1 MLSQLRQYHPVIELE
16 TVAHLLKS
24 EYGDEQERAQLGQLG
39 LQIVNRYDGY
49 ECPYKALFEAAV
61 SDSKA
66 TISHAAGLHYSSAND
81 ESHTNDT
88 DNEHRDDNVMKHLL
102 SGKYLEALALLD
114 ANSKMDKSPF
124 KHMEQ
129 FAKIMIFSRNY
140 ENVQELE
147 LRLQYSLSDDRI
159 DQISKDQQSSQ
170 NLSDEKESICRIKL
184 YICTSYFIEGRY
196 FECSSKF
203 YKFYIEDP
211 KTMMK
216 ILTSKVD
223 GDALLLLPELKTMIA
238 ASTLVSIPVNSYDE
252 LISIDEL
259 TELFDTV
266 DILSRSL
273 KLLINTSFKCFLA
286 LWNNEFQ
293 KTLSRCYLLN
303 KSWETAERLMKM
315 KIYCFY
321 LKLSKTLTISYLSEK
336 LGIEYDE
343 VKESVERL
351 ICSANL
357 YFHLDGDVI
366 SYSKRSIVDST
377 VRTLDENCRHINE
390 LLDKQRVR
398 NDKLK
403 EMISGNLL
411 EEEQTIRKSDTAKT
425 SNNQEIMDIDD
436 VQFLSDDLEQVDSC
450 ISD

>member
-1 MLSQLRQYHPVIELE
+1 M
-16 TVAHLLKS
+16 
-24 EYGDEQERAQLGQLG
+24 
-39 LQIVNRYDGY
+39 
-49 ECPYKALFEAAV
+49 
-61 SDSKA
+61 
-66 TISHAAGLHYSSAND
+66 
-81 ESHTNDT
+81 
-88 DNEHRDDNVMKHLL
+88 
-102 SGKYLEALALLD
+102 
-114 ANSKMDKSPF
+114 
-124 KHMEQ
+124 
-129 FAKIMIFSRNY
+129 
-140 ENVQELE
+140 
-147 LRLQYSLSDDRI
+147 
-159 DQISKDQQSSQ
+159 
-170 NLSDEKESICRIKL
+170 
-184 YICTSYFIEGRY
+184 
-196 FECSSKF
+196 
-203 YKFYIEDP
+203 
-211 KTMMK
+211 
-216 ILTSKVD
+216 
-223 GDALLLLPELKTMIA
+223 
-238 ASTLVSIPVNSYDE
+238 
-252 LISIDEL
+252 
-259 TELFDTV
+259 
-266 DILSRSL
+266 
-273 KLLINTSFKCFLA
+273 LINTSFKCFLA